1 MWRLSVTNGAKE
13 KIMIVEAYMEGVSVS
28 PSLQLSPF
36 KGSGIGD
43 LEIPDELVSG
53 LTSMG
58 SAFHDLPEWQVAWK
72 ECGVWQF
79 ATPELESF
87 LREACPG
94 WLY

>member
-1 MWRLSVTNGAKE
+1 
-13 KIMIVEAYMEGVSVS
+13 MIVEAYMEGASVS

-36 KGSGIGD
+36 KGGGIGE
-43 LEIPDELVSG
+43 LEIPDRLVADLPSI
-53 LTSMG
+53 G

-72 ECGVWQF
+72 ECGVWHF
-79 ATPELESF
+79 ATPELERF